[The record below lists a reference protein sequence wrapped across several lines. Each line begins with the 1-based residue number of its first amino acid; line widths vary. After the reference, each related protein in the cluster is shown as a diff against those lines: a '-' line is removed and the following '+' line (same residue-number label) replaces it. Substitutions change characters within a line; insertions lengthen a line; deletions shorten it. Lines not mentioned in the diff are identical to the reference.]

1 MRKRARAAILA
12 SMDGRLRTIDAE
24 YRRAVAAANELYDQ
38 RARQLLADVAAGA
51 TYEEIAAD
59 LGIRRQRVGQLV
71 LRARRSS

>member
-1 MRKRARAAILA
+1 
-12 SMDGRLRTIDAE
+12 MDGRLRTIDAE